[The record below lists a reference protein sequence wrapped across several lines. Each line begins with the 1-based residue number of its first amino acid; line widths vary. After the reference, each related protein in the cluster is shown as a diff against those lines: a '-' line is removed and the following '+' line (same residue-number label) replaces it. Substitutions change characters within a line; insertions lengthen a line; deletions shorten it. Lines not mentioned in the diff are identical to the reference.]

1 MSYYQKYR
9 PRKVSDL
16 NLYSVRDSF
25 EAVLKSGKVSHAYLF
40 VGPRGSGKTSAARI
54 LSQVVNCEL
63 NKDKSDNLVD
73 PCGVC
78 ASCLSLNKGGAVDV
92 IEIDAASNGLV
103 EDIRDLREKVRL
115 APATLRKKVYIIDEV
130 HMVSTAGF
138 NALLKTLEEPPTHA
152 MFILCTTEAHKVPE
166 TIVSRCTKIG
176 FYKASELEMIDS
188 LKRVIAGES
197 LVVADSALPVLA
209 TMSDGSFREAHKLLE
224 QLAGF
229 GVEITDNLI
238 LEKLGGASKVL
249 IKMAVESALSHEPA
263 KVLEVFEELERNSSK
278 AQIVLTMLIGYLKQ
292 QLEIAVKSGANI
304 KDILKMLDGLIVS
317 SEKIKVSPEPLLP
330 LELVLLEISLGN
342 SGERASVKPAE
353 SSTTK
358 VEEKQNAADNK
369 LKDSAV
375 IKPEIELV
383 AQEEKKVDKVVSVE
397 IREEINTSLEKIK
410 LEWSEFLNSFAESNG
425 SLAGMLRN
433 SNPMDLQGK
442 SLVLEVR
449 SRFQKDMLERDV
461 KKKLIEEEM
470 EKVWGPINLKMVLQE
485 AEARTEP
492 NADDANVTS
501 ANVDV
506 EKIFG

>member
-9 PRKVSDL
+9 PKKVSEL
-16 NLYSVRDSF
+16 NLFTVRDSF

-73 PCGVC
+73 PCGAC
-78 ASCLSLNKGGAVDV
+78 PSCLSLNKGGAVDV

-115 APATLRKKVYIIDEV
+115 APAALQKKVYIIDEV

-138 NALLKTLEEPPTHA
+138 NALLKTLEEPPSHA

-166 TIVSRCTKIG
+166 TIVSRCTKIS
-176 FYKASELEMIDS
+176 FYKASETEMIDS
-188 LKRVIAGES
+188 LKRVIAGEN
-197 LVVADSALPVLA
+197 LIVAESALSVLA
-209 TMSDGSFREAHKLLE
+209 SMSDGSFREAHKLLE

-229 GVEITDNLI
+229 GVEVTDSLI

-249 IKMAVESALSHEPA
+249 IKMAVEASLSHEPE

-292 QLEIAVKSGANI
+292 QLEIAVKSGANVRE
-304 KDILKMLDGLIVS
+304 ILKMLDMLIVS

-330 LELVLLEISLGN
+330 LELVLLQISIGS
-342 SGERASVKPAE
+342 SGERSNTIVIE
-353 SSTTK
+353 NQNTN
-358 VEEKQNAADNK
+358 VEAKIGVVNNK
-369 LKDSAV
+369 LKDSAL

-383 AQEEKKVDKVVSVE
+383 AAEEKKVDKV
-397 IREEINTSLEKIK
+397 INTEAREDINTNLERIK
-410 LEWSEFLNSFAESNG
+410 QEWGEFLDSFATSNG

-433 SNPMDLQGK
+433 SNPMDLQGR
-442 SLVLEVR
+442 SLVLSVR
-449 SRFQKDMLERDV
+449 SRFQKEMLERDV
-461 KKKLIEEEM
+461 KKKVIEEEM
-470 EKVWGPINLKMVLQE
+470 EKVWGPITLKMVLE
-485 AEARTEP
+485 EVEIRTEP
-492 NADDANVTS
+492 NGDDANVVNTS
-501 ANVDV
+501 VDV

>member
-9 PRKVSDL
+9 PKKVSEL

-25 EAVLKSGKVSHAYLF
+25 EAILRSGKVSHAYLF

-54 LSQVVNCEL
+54 LSQIVNCET
-63 NKDKSDNLVD
+63 NKDRRDNLTD
-73 PCGVC
+73 ACGVC
-78 ASCLSLNKGGAVDV
+78 QSCLSLNKGGAVDV

-115 APATLRKKVYIIDEV
+115 APATLRRKVYIIDEV

-152 MFILCTTEAHKVPE
+152 MFILCTTESHKVPE

-176 FYKASELEMIDS
+176 FYKGSESEVVDA
-188 LKRVIAGES
+188 LKRVIVGENL
-197 LVVADSALPVLA
+197 LVSDSALPVLA
-209 TMSDGSFREAHKLLE
+209 SMSDGSFREAHKLLE

-229 GVEITDNLI
+229 GVEVTDTLI

-249 IKMAVESALSHEPA
+249 IKMAVEASLSHEPT
-263 KVLEVFEELERNSSK
+263 KVLEVFAELERNSSK
-278 AQIVLTMLIGYLKQ
+278 AQIVLTMLLGYLKQ
-292 QLEIAVKSGANI
+292 QLEIAVRSGANV
-304 KDILKMLDGLIVS
+304 KEILKMLDMLIVS
-317 SEKIKVSPEPLLP
+317 AEKIKVSPEPLLP

-342 SGERASVKPAE
+342 NGENVGVKPTE
-353 SSTTK
+353 SQNSR
-358 VEEKQNAADNK
+358 EEIKQQGGDNK
-369 LKDSAV
+369 LKDGAV
-375 IKPEIELV
+375 IKPEIDSMP
-383 AQEEKKVDKVVSVE
+383 EEAIKVDKVVSVE

-410 LEWSEFLNSFAESNG
+410 QEWSEFLNSFAESNG

-433 SNPMDLQGK
+433 SNPTDLQGK

-461 KKKLIEEEM
+461 KKKVIEEEM

-485 AEARTEP
+485 VEARTEP
-492 NADDANVTS
+492 NGDDANVTS

>member
-9 PRKVSDL
+9 PKKVSEL
-16 NLYSVRDSF
+16 NLFSVRDSF
-25 EAVLKSGKVSHAYLF
+25 EAILKSGKVSHAYLF

-63 NKDKSDNLVD
+63 NSGRADNLLD

-78 ASCLSLNKGGAVDV
+78 QSCISLNKGGAVDV

-115 APATLRKKVYIIDEV
+115 APAVLRKKVYIIDEV
-130 HMVSTAGF
+130 HMVSSAGF
-138 NALLKTLEEPPTHA
+138 NALLKTLEEPPAHA
-152 MFILCTTEAHKVPE
+152 MFILCTTESHKVPE

-176 FYKASELEMIDS
+176 FYKAGEEEMIDS
-188 LKRVIAGES
+188 LKRVIAGENLMIS
-197 LVVADSALPVLA
+197 ESALPVLA
-209 TMSDGSFREAHKLLE
+209 SMSDGSFREAHKLLE

-229 GVEITDNLI
+229 GVEVTDSLI

-249 IKMAVESALSHEPA
+249 IKMAVEASLSHDSA
-263 KVLEVFEELERNSSK
+263 KVLEVFSELERNSSK

-292 QLEIAVKSGANI
+292 QLEIAVKSGANVRE
-304 KDILKMLDGLIVS
+304 ILKMLDMLIVS

-330 LELVLLEISLGN
+330 LELVLLTISLGSAGEK
-342 SGERASVKPAE
+342 SGTIVTENQSPN
-353 SSTTK
+353 T
-358 VEEKQNAADNK
+358 EEKIEVVDNK
-369 LKDSAV
+369 LKDSAL

-383 AQEEKKVDKVVSVE
+383 VLEEKKVDKVINVE
-397 IREEINTSLEKIK
+397 AREEINTSFERIK
-410 LEWSEFLNSFAESNG
+410 QEWGEFLDSFAENNG

-433 SNPMDLQGK
+433 SSPMDLQGK
-442 SLVLEVR
+442 SLVVEVK

-461 KKKLIEEEM
+461 KKKVIEEEM
-470 EKVWGPINLKMVLQE
+470 EKVWGPINIKMVLQE
-485 AEARTEP
+485 TEARIEP

-506 EKIFG
+506 DKIFG